1 MRRKTPTITIA
12 SFIMASFIA
21 QQVCA
26 SGISYLP
33 DVTAEMSETSYWTEN
48 DDLLMT
54 YKEIEELNALTIS
67 SKGTNMYDLKNQPET
82 TDGIALNE
90 RIKNSS
96 LADASYYL
104 GWTYPGNEKLAEQA
118 DYDIL
123 IENTQNPNP
132 LKEQP
137 IKYAVAVRRT
147 ELRAF
152 PSDIPIWDDPT
163 DKECD
168 YQYLT
173 SIRVN
178 EPLVITSV
186 SSDGNYYLAK
196 SISCSGW
203 VAAADVALC
212 ADKDEWLSAWDFPS
226 EKTLVVYG
234 DKVYTEMSLS
244 GAQTSNLL
252 LTMGTALELA
262 DIENPNILIDNRAA
276 YQNYAVWV
284 PIRNEDGSYA
294 KKLTLIPEHADVSA
308 GYLPLTEKNIAKVAF
323 GALGNTY
330 GWGGALLSDDCS
342 GYIRNVY
349 KCFGME
355 LARNTTWQSSMPMAK
370 VNMTDMCRE
379 ERLTVLDALPFG
391 SILFFNGHE
400 MLYLGKENGKYYVI
414 SATGNILEPKEG
426 LNRQRIR
433 STIIN
438 TLDTRRANGV
448 TWLDSLTVVNVPYW
462 SLTSDNADSI
472 PKQAWYHDAVAF
484 CMKNNIMQ
492 GYQDNMF
499 YPDEEI
505 TRCQLV
511 KILWNLEGKPTA
523 GETVTFIDVADDAW
537 YADAVMWAVTENHIF
552 GESNK
557 TFLPDDT
564 ITREQLAA
572 VLHRYAQYK
581 EYDTTIGENTN
592 ILSYDDAYD
601 ISEYAI
607 ASVQYAVGSGLMK
620 GKAENT
626 LNPKD
631 DVTRAE
637 TAQILYRFIES
648 NN

>member
-1 MRRKTPTITIA
+1 MRRKTPIITIA

-67 SKGTNMYDLKNQPET
+67 SKGTNMYNLKNQPET

-132 LKEQP
+132 LQEQP
-137 IKYAVAVRRT
+137 VKYAVAVRRT

-537 YADAVMWAVTENHIF
+537 YADAVMWAVTENLIF

>member
-1 MRRKTPTITIA
+1 MRRKTPIITIA

-26 SGISYLP
+26 SGIRYLP

-118 DYDIL
+118 DYDIM

-132 LKEQP
+132 LQQQP
-137 IKYAVAVRRT
+137 VKYAVAVRRT

-173 SIRVN
+173 GVRVN

-234 DKVYTEMSLS
+234 DKVYTEMSLT

-294 KKLTLIPEHADVSA
+294 KKLTLIPEHADVSE
-308 GYLPLTEKNIAKVAF
+308 GYLQLTEKNIAKVAF

-379 ERLTVLDALPFG
+379 ERLMVLDALPFG

-537 YADAVMWAVTENHIF
+537 YADAVMWAVTENLIF

>member
-1 MRRKTPTITIA
+1 MRRKTPIITIA

-26 SGISYLP
+26 SGIRYLP

-132 LKEQP
+132 LQEQP
-137 IKYAVAVRRT
+137 VKYAVAVRRT

-212 ADKDEWLSAWDFPS
+212 TDKDEWLSAWDFSP
-226 EKTLVVYG
+226 EKMLVVYG
-234 DKVYTEMSLS
+234 DKLYTEMSLT

-252 LTMGTALELA
+252 LTMGTVLELA
-262 DIENPNILIDNRAA
+262 DIENPNELIDNRAA

-438 TLDTRRANGV
+438 MLDTRRANGV

-537 YADAVMWAVTENHIF
+537 YADAVMWAVTENLIF

>member
-1 MRRKTPTITIA
+1 MRRKTPIITIA

-33 DVTAEMSETSYWTEN
+33 DVTEKMSEPSYWTEN

-104 GWTYPGNEKLAEQA
+104 GWTYLGNEKLAEQA

-137 IKYAVAVRRT
+137 VKYAVAVRRT

-152 PSDIPIWDDPT
+152 PSYIPIWDDPT

-226 EKTLVVYG
+226 EKTLVVYD

-438 TLDTRRANGV
+438 TLDTRRANSV

-523 GETVTFIDVADDAW
+523 GETVKFIDVADDAW
-537 YADAVMWAVTENHIF
+537 YADAVMWAVTENLIF

-592 ILSYDDAYD
+592 ILSYDDAFD

-607 ASVQYAVGSGLMK
+607 ASVQYAVGGGFMK

-631 DVTRAE
+631 NVTRAE

>member
-1 MRRKTPTITIA
+1 MRRKTPIITIA

-118 DYDIL
+118 DYDIM

-132 LKEQP
+132 LQEQP
-137 IKYAVAVRRT
+137 VKYAVAVRRT

-212 ADKDEWLSAWDFPS
+212 ADKDEWLSAWDFSP
-226 EKTLVVYG
+226 EKMLVVYG
-234 DKVYTEMSLS
+234 DKLYTEMSLT

-252 LTMGTALELA
+252 LTMGTVLELA
-262 DIENPNILIDNRAA
+262 DIENPNELIDNRAA

-294 KKLTLIPEHADVSA
+294 KKLTLIPEHADVSE
-308 GYLPLTEKNIAKVAF
+308 GYLRLTEKNIAKVAF

-414 SATGNILEPKEG
+414 SATGNIFEPKEG

-537 YADAVMWAVTENHIF
+537 YADAVMWAVTENLIF

>member
-33 DVTAEMSETSYWTEN
+33 DVTAEMSETFYWTEN

-118 DYDIL
+118 DYDIM

-132 LKEQP
+132 LQEQP
-137 IKYAVAVRRT
+137 VKYAVAVRRT

-349 KCFGME
+349 KCFGLE
-355 LARNTTWQSSMPMAK
+355 LARNTTWQSAMPMAN

-379 ERLTVLDALPFG
+379 ERLMVLDALPFG

-438 TLDTRRANGV
+438 TLDTKRANGV

-537 YADAVMWAVTENHIF
+537 YADAVMWAVTENLIF

>member
-1 MRRKTPTITIA
+1 MRRKTPIITIA

-118 DYDIL
+118 DYDIM

-132 LKEQP
+132 LQEQP
-137 IKYAVAVRRT
+137 VKYAVAVRRT

-234 DKVYTEMSLS
+234 DKFYTEMSLS

-462 SLTSDNADSI
+462 SLTSDNADGI

-537 YADAVMWAVTENHIF
+537 CADAVMWAVTENLIF

-607 ASVQYAVGSGLMK
+607 ASVQYAVGGGFMK

>member
-1 MRRKTPTITIA
+1 MRRKTPIITIA

-132 LKEQP
+132 LQEQP
-137 IKYAVAVRRT
+137 VKYAVAVRRT

-152 PSDIPIWDDPT
+152 PSYIPIWDDPT

-342 GYIRNVY
+342 GYIRNVF
-349 KCFGME
+349 KGCGLE
-355 LARNTTWQSSMPMAK
+355 LARNTTWQSAMPMAN

-379 ERLTVLDALPFG
+379 ERLMVLDALPFG

-537 YADAVMWAVTENHIF
+537 YADAVMWAVTENLIF

-592 ILSYDDAYD
+592 ILSYDDAFD

>member
-26 SGISYLP
+26 AGISYLP

-104 GWTYPGNEKLAEQA
+104 GWTYLGNEKLAEQA

-137 IKYAVAVRRT
+137 VKYAVAVRRT

-173 SIRVN
+173 GIRVN

-203 VAAADVALC
+203 VGAADVALC
-212 ADKDEWLSAWDFPS
+212 TDKDEWLSAWDFPS

-499 YPDEEI
+499 HPDEEI

-537 YADAVMWAVTENHIF
+537 YADAVMWAVTENLIF

-564 ITREQLAA
+564 ITREQLAT
-572 VLHRYAQYK
+572 VLYRYAQYK

>member
-1 MRRKTPTITIA
+1 MRRKTPIITIA

-132 LKEQP
+132 LQEQP
-137 IKYAVAVRRT
+137 VKYAVAVRRT

-212 ADKDEWLSAWDFPS
+212 TDKDEWLSAWDFSP
-226 EKTLVVYG
+226 EKMLVVYG
-234 DKVYTEMSLS
+234 DKLYTEMSLT

-252 LTMGTALELA
+252 LTMGTVLELV
-262 DIENPNILIDNRAA
+262 DIENPNELIDNRAA

-537 YADAVMWAVTENHIF
+537 YADAVMWAVTENLIF

>member
-1 MRRKTPTITIA
+1 MKKKAPLITIVSFLMV
-12 SFIMASFIA
+12 SFISLE
-21 QQVCA
+21 VCA

-33 DVTAEMSETSYWTEN
+33 DVTAEMSEPSYWTEN

-54 YKEIEELNALTIS
+54 YKEIEELNSLTIS
-67 SKGTNMYDLKNQPET
+67 AKGTNMYDLKNQPET

-90 RIKNSS
+90 RIKKSS
-96 LADASYYL
+96 LADATYYL
-104 GWTYPGNEKLAEQA
+104 GWTYLGNEKLAEQA

-132 LKEQP
+132 LQEQP
-137 IKYAVAVRRT
+137 VKYAVAVRRT

-152 PSDIPIWDDPT
+152 PSDIPIWDDPS

-212 ADKDEWLSAWDFPS
+212 TDKDEWLSAWDLPP
-226 EKTLVVYG
+226 EKMLVVYG
-234 DKVYTEMSLS
+234 DKVYTEISLT

-252 LTMGTALELA
+252 LTMGTELELA
-262 DIENPNILIDNRAA
+262 DIENPNVLIDNRAA

-294 KKLTLIPEHADVSA
+294 KKLTLIPEHADVSV
-308 GYLPLTEKNIAKVAF
+308 GYLSMTEKNIAKVAF

-349 KCFGME
+349 KCFGLE
-355 LARNTTWQSSMPMAK
+355 LARNTTWQSAMPMAN

-438 TLDTRRANGV
+438 TLDTKRANGV

-462 SLTSDNADSI
+462 GLTAGKEYSL
-472 PKQAWYHDAVAF
+472 PEQAWYHDAVSF

-492 GYQDNMF
+492 GYSDNMF
-499 YPDEEI
+499 HPNEEI

-511 KILWNLEGKPTA
+511 RLLWNLVGKPAA
-523 GETVTFIDVADDAW
+523 GETETFIDVADDAW
-537 YADAVMWAVTENHIF
+537 YADAVRWAVSEKLVFGNSTE
-552 GESNK
+552 
-557 TFLPDDT
+557 TFLPDNSM
-564 ITREQLAA
+564 TREQFAT
-572 VLHRYAQYK
+572 VLYRYAQYK
-581 EYDTTIGENTN
+581 GYDIAAGEDTN
-592 ILSYDDAYD
+592 ILSYDDAFD
-601 ISEYAI
+601 ISKYAI
-607 ASVQYAVGSGLMK
+607 ASVQYAIGSGLMK

-631 DVTRAE
+631 NVTRAE

>member
-1 MRRKTPTITIA
+1 M
-12 SFIMASFIA
+12 SFA
-21 QQVCA
+21 
-26 SGISYLP
+26 
-33 DVTAEMSETSYWTEN
+33 
-48 DDLLMT
+48 
-54 YKEIEELNALTIS
+54 
-67 SKGTNMYDLKNQPET
+67 
-82 TDGIALNE
+82 
-90 RIKNSS
+90 
-96 LADASYYL
+96 
-104 GWTYPGNEKLAEQA
+104 
-118 DYDIL
+118 
-123 IENTQNPNP
+123 
-132 LKEQP
+132 
-137 IKYAVAVRRT
+137 
-147 ELRAF
+147 
-152 PSDIPIWDDPT
+152 
-163 DKECD
+163 
-168 YQYLT
+168 
-173 SIRVN
+173 
-178 EPLVITSV
+178 
-186 SSDGNYYLAK
+186 
-196 SISCSGW
+196 
-203 VAAADVALC
+203 
-212 ADKDEWLSAWDFPS
+212 
-226 EKTLVVYG
+226 
-234 DKVYTEMSLS
+234 
-244 GAQTSNLL
+244 GAQTSNML
-252 LTMGTALELA
+252 LTMGTTLELA
-262 DIENPNILIDNRAA
+262 DIENPNELIDNRAA
-276 YQNYAVWV
+276 YQNYAVWI
-284 PIRNEDGSYA
+284 PIRNEDGTYA

-308 GYLPLTEKNIAKVAF
+308 GYLPLTEKNIANVALE
-323 GALGNTY
+323 ALGNTY

-349 KCFGME
+349 KCFGLE
-355 LARNTTWQSSMPMAK
+355 LARNTTWQSAMPMAN

-379 ERLTVLDALPFG
+379 ERLMVLDALPFG

-537 YADAVMWAVTENHIF
+537 YADAVMWAVTENLIF

-592 ILSYDDAYD
+592 ILSYDDAFD

-607 ASVQYAVGSGLMK
+607 ASVQYAVGGGFMK

-631 DVTRAE
+631 NVTRAE

>member
-1 MRRKTPTITIA
+1 MRRKTPIITIA
-12 SFIMASFIA
+12 SFIMASFIS

-132 LKEQP
+132 LQEQP
-137 IKYAVAVRRT
+137 VKYAVAVRRT

-294 KKLTLIPEHADVSA
+294 KKLTLIPEHADVSE

-462 SLTSDNADSI
+462 SLTSDNADGI

-537 YADAVMWAVTENHIF
+537 YADAVMWAVTENLIF

>member
-1 MRRKTPTITIA
+1 MRRKTPIITIA

-132 LKEQP
+132 LQEQP
-137 IKYAVAVRRT
+137 VKYAVAVRRT

-212 ADKDEWLSAWDFPS
+212 ADKDEWLSAWDFSP
-226 EKTLVVYG
+226 EKMLVVYG

-252 LTMGTALELA
+252 LTMGTVLELA
-262 DIENPNILIDNRAA
+262 DIENPNELIDNRAA

-537 YADAVMWAVTENHIF
+537 CADAVMWAVTENLIF